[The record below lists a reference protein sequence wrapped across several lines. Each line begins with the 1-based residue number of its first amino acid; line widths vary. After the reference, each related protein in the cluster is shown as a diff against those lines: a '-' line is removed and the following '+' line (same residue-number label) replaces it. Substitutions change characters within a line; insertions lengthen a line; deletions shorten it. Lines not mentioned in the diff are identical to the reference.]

1 MRKHIFN
8 LSLLCALCAFTSCA
22 PKQVIIYCEPQQA
35 NIYVDD
41 QLVGQGIVHYH
52 IPRKQKYITVSCGE
66 EGIIH
71 TSRRFYTKSIGK
83 EINIYLEE
91 YKKYSSDQQSLSTH

>member
-41 QLVGQGIVHYH
+41 QLVGQGIVHYY

-66 EGIIH
+66 EGIFIPAVDSTQKVLGKKS
-71 TSRRFYTKSIGK
+71 TSI
-83 EINIYLEE
+83 
-91 YKKYSSDQQSLSTH
+91 

>member
-1 MRKHIFN
+1 MNLTMRKHIFN

-52 IPRKQKYITVSCGE
+52 IPRKQELFIPAVDSTQKVLGKKS
-66 EGIIH
+66 
-71 TSRRFYTKSIGK
+71 TSI
-83 EINIYLEE
+83 
-91 YKKYSSDQQSLSTH
+91 